1 MFEKKISSIDRS
13 TNVDIFIKRPDKYRE
28 IEKFSLSS
36 DNLITMGACASYTPA
51 SFKKNNLSLLF
62 TKFDRII
69 NFDKANKTITVEAGI
84 KLSNLLNFT
93 LKENLWLP
101 QIPGY
106 PSITLGG
113 AVAANTHGKSS
124 DTHGTI
130 RNQIK
135 SILIFHKTHGW
146 MSLSDK
152 ENKNIFDLTIG
163 GFGLTGTI
171 VNVELEL
178 IEITGCNFTT
188 TIEKVSS
195 AKDAVEKLNN
205 KDFSNLFSYSWN
217 KTSNIKKF
225 GEGLIF
231 NNKVNENE
239 KNLPIRK
246 MNFKNKSLN
255 KYFTFNLWNKYSIKF
270 FQNLYYNYFTIYKN
284 KTINDNYENVLFP
297 YAGKETYFHM
307 YGKKGFIE
315 SQLLVP
321 LNKVD
326 IFLDELEQLINVDEP
341 DIVLFSIKKIIGK
354 ELFLRF
360 ENTGICFTFDFSKNK
375 KNLNFL
381 EKLDVLSIKY
391 GAKPSIIKDSRL
403 NSNTIKKCYN
413 DFENFRKNLSEFDN
427 KKIYRSELS
436 DRIGI

>member
-1 MFEKKISSIDRS
+1 MFKKKISSLDRS
-13 TNVDIFIKRPDKYRE
+13 TNVDVFIKRPDKYRE
-28 IEKFSLSS
+28 IENFSLNT
-36 DNLITMGACASYTPA
+36 DNLITMGGCNSYTPA
-51 SFKKNNLSLLF
+51 SFKRNNLSLLF

-69 NFDKANKTITVEAGI
+69 SFDKSNKTMTVEAGI

-93 LKENLWLP
+93 LKHNLWIP

-106 PSITLGG
+106 TLITLGG

-146 MSLSDK
+146 MKLSNE
-152 ENKNIFDLTIG
+152 ENKSIFDLTIG

-178 IEITGCNFTT
+178 IEITGYNFTT

-195 AKDAVEKLNN
+195 TKDAVEKLN
-205 KDFSNLFSYSWN
+205 KRDFANLFSYSWN
-217 KTSNIKKF
+217 KTINKKRF

-231 NNKVNENE
+231 NNKINENV
-239 KNLPIRK
+239 KNLHIDK
-246 MNFKNKSLN
+246 MQFKNKNLDRH
-255 KYFTFNLWNKYSIKF
+255 FALNLWNKYSIKF

-284 KTINDNYENVLFP
+284 KNNNDNFESVLFP
-297 YAGKETYFHM
+297 YAGKESYFRM

-326 IFLDELEQLINVDEP
+326 IFLDELEHLINTHEP
-341 DIVLFSIKKIIGK
+341 EIVLFSIKKIIGK

-360 ENTGICFTFDFSKNK
+360 ENTGICFTFDFSKNE

-381 EKLDVLSIKY
+381 DKLDILCIKHRL
-391 GAKPSIIKDSRL
+391 KPSIIKDSRL
-403 NSNTIKKCYN
+403 ESNTIKKCYN
-413 DFENFRKNLSEFDN
+413 EFEIFKKTLSDFDN

-436 DRIGI
+436 ERIGI

>member
-195 AKDAVEKLNN
+195 AKDVVEKLNN

-255 KYFTFNLWNKYSIKF
+255 KHFTFNLWNKYSIKF

-381 EKLDVLSIKY
+381 EKLDVLSIKH
-391 GAKPSIIKDSRL
+391 GVKPSIIKDSRL

>member
-1 MFEKKISSIDRS
+1 MFKKKISSLDKS
-13 TNVDIFIKRPDKYRE
+13 TTVDIFIKRPDKYRE
-28 IEKFSLSS
+28 IEKFSLGT
-36 DNLITMGACASYTPA
+36 DNLITMGARNSYTPA
-51 SFKKNNLSLLF
+51 SFKKNSLSLLF

-69 NFDKANKTITVEAGI
+69 NFDKLNKTITVEAGI

-93 LKENLWLP
+93 LKHKLWLP

-113 AVAANTHGKSS
+113 AIAANTHGKSS

-130 RNQIK
+130 KNQIK

-146 MSLSDK
+146 MRLSDK
-152 ENKNIFDLTIG
+152 ENKDIFDLTIG

-178 IEITGCNFTT
+178 IEINGCDFTT
-188 TIEKVSS
+188 TVEKVTSI
-195 AKDAVEKLNN
+195 KDAVEKLN
-205 KDFSNLFSYSWN
+205 KRDFANIFSYSWN
-217 KTSNIKKF
+217 KTFNKKNF

-231 NNKVNENE
+231 NNKINNHE
-239 KNLPIRK
+239 KNLPVNK
-246 MNFKNKSLN
+246 MYFKSKNLD
-255 KYFTFNLWNKYSIKF
+255 KYFAMNLWNKYSIKF
-270 FQNLYYNYFTIYKN
+270 FQSIYYNYFTVFKKKN
-284 KTINDNYENVLFP
+284 ENDNFENVLFP
-297 YAGKETYFHM
+297 YSGKESYFHM

-326 IFLDELEQLINVDEP
+326 IFLDELKHLINIYEP
-341 DIVLFSIKKIIGK
+341 EIVLFSIKKIIGK

-360 ENTGICFTFDFSKNK
+360 ENTGMCFTFDFSRNT

-381 EKLDVLSIKY
+381 DKLDFLCIKHKL
-391 GAKPSIIKDSRL
+391 KPSIIKDSRL
-403 NSNTIKKCYN
+403 SSNTIKKCYN
-413 DFENFRKNLSEFDN
+413 DFEIFKKNLSDFD
-427 KKIYRSELS
+427 KEKTYRSELS

>member
-1 MFEKKISSIDRS
+1 MFKKKINSLDRS

-28 IEKFSLSS
+28 IENFSLSA

-69 NFDKANKTITVEAGI
+69 NFDKVNKTITVEAGI
-84 KLSNLLNFT
+84 KLSSLLNFT

-106 PSITLGG
+106 PLITLGG

-146 MSLSDK
+146 MNLSDK
-152 ENKNIFDLTIG
+152 ENKSIFDLTIG

-178 IEITGCNFTT
+178 IEITGYNFTT
-188 TIEKVSS
+188 TIEKVTS
-195 AKDAVEKLNN
+195 AKNAIEKLSK
-205 KDFSNLFSYSWN
+205 KDFTNLFSYSWN
-217 KTSNIKKF
+217 KTFNKKF

-231 NNKVNENE
+231 NNKINENE
-239 KNLPIRK
+239 KKLPIKK
-246 MNFKNKSLN
+246 MNFKNNNLN
-255 KYFTFNLWNKYSIKF
+255 KYFALNLWNKYSIKF
-270 FQNLYYNYFTIYKN
+270 FQSIYYNYFTIYKN
-284 KTINDNYENVLFP
+284 KTNNDSFENVLFP

-307 YGKKGFIE
+307 YGQKGFIE

-321 LNKVD
+321 LDKVD
-326 IFLDELEQLINVDEP
+326 IFLDELEHLINVNEP
-341 DIVLFSIKKIIGK
+341 EIVLFSIKKIIGK

-360 ENTGICFTFDFSKNK
+360 ENTGICFTFDFSKNE

-381 EKLDVLSIKY
+381 DKLDILCIKHSV
-391 GAKPSIIKDSRL
+391 KPSIIKDSRL

-413 DFENFRKNLSEFDN
+413 DFENFKKNLSEFDN

>member
-255 KYFTFNLWNKYSIKF
+255 KHFTFNLWNKYSIKF

-381 EKLDVLSIKY
+381 EKLDVLSIKH
-391 GAKPSIIKDSRL
+391 GVKPSIIKDSRL

>member
-1 MFEKKISSIDRS
+1 MFKKKINSLDRS

-381 EKLDVLSIKY
+381 EKLDVLSIKH
-391 GAKPSIIKDSRL
+391 GVKPSIIKDSRL

>member
-1 MFEKKISSIDRS
+1 MFKKKINSLDRS

-28 IEKFSLSS
+28 IENFSLNT
-36 DNLITMGACASYTPA
+36 DNLITMGGCNSYTPA

-69 NFDKANKTITVEAGI
+69 NFDKVNKTITVEAGI
-84 KLSNLLNFT
+84 KLSSLLNFT

-106 PSITLGG
+106 PLITLGG

-146 MSLSDK
+146 MNLSDK
-152 ENKNIFDLTIG
+152 ENKSIFDLTIG

-178 IEITGCNFTT
+178 IEITGFNFTT
-188 TIEKVSS
+188 TIEKVTS
-195 AKDAVEKLNN
+195 AKNAVEKLSK
-205 KDFSNLFSYSWN
+205 KDFTNLFSYSWN
-217 KTSNIKKF
+217 KTFNKKF

-231 NNKVNENE
+231 NNKINENE
-239 KNLPIRK
+239 KKLPIKK
-246 MNFKNKSLN
+246 MNFKNNNLN
-255 KYFTFNLWNKYSIKF
+255 KYFALNLWNKYSIKF
-270 FQNLYYNYFTIYKN
+270 FQSIYYNYFTIYKN
-284 KTINDNYENVLFP
+284 KTNNDSFENVLFP
-297 YAGKETYFHM
+297 YAGKETYFYM
-307 YGKKGFIE
+307 YGQKGFIE

-321 LNKVD
+321 LDKVD
-326 IFLDELEQLINVDEP
+326 LFLDELEHLINVNEP
-341 DIVLFSIKKIIGK
+341 EIVLFSIKKIIGK

-360 ENTGICFTFDFSKNK
+360 ENTGICFTFDFSKNE

-381 EKLDVLSIKY
+381 DKLDILCIKHSV
-391 GAKPSIIKDSRL
+391 KPSIIKDSRL

-413 DFENFRKNLSEFDN
+413 DFENFKKNLSEFDN

>member
-171 VNVELEL
+171 VNVELDL

-381 EKLDVLSIKY
+381 EKLDVLSIKH
-391 GAKPSIIKDSRL
+391 GVKPSIIKDSRL

>member
-106 PSITLGG
+106 PLITLGG

-381 EKLDVLSIKY
+381 EKLDVLSIKH
-391 GAKPSIIKDSRL
+391 GVKPSIIKDSRL

>member
-28 IEKFSLSS
+28 IEKFSLNS

-381 EKLDVLSIKY
+381 EKLDVLSIKH
-391 GAKPSIIKDSRL
+391 GVKPSIIKDSRL

>member
-1 MFEKKISSIDRS
+1 LCLL
-13 TNVDIFIKRPDKYRE
+13 Y
-28 IEKFSLSS
+28 
-36 DNLITMGACASYTPA
+36 PA

-69 NFDKANKTITVEAGI
+69 NFDKVNKTITVEAGI
-84 KLSNLLNFT
+84 KLSSLLNFT

-106 PSITLGG
+106 PLITLGG

-146 MSLSDK
+146 MNLSDK
-152 ENKNIFDLTIG
+152 ENKSIFDLTIG

-178 IEITGCNFTT
+178 IEITGYNFTT
-188 TIEKVSS
+188 TIEKVTS
-195 AKDAVEKLNN
+195 AKNAVEKLSK
-205 KDFSNLFSYSWN
+205 KDFTNLFSYSWN
-217 KTSNIKKF
+217 KTFNKKF

-231 NNKVNENE
+231 NNKINENE
-239 KNLPIRK
+239 KKLPIKK
-246 MNFKNKSLN
+246 MNFKNNNLN
-255 KYFTFNLWNKYSIKF
+255 KYFALNLWNKYSIKF
-270 FQNLYYNYFTIYKN
+270 FQSIYYNYFTIYKN
-284 KTINDNYENVLFP
+284 KTNNDSFENVLFP

-307 YGKKGFIE
+307 YGQKGFIE

-321 LNKVD
+321 LDKVD
-326 IFLDELEQLINVDEP
+326 LFLDELEHLINVNEP
-341 DIVLFSIKKIIGK
+341 EIVLFSIKKIIGK

-360 ENTGICFTFDFSKNK
+360 ENTGICFTFDFSKNE

-381 EKLDVLSIKY
+381 DKLDILCIKHSV
-391 GAKPSIIKDSRL
+391 KPSIIKDSRL

-413 DFENFRKNLSEFDN
+413 DFENFKKNLSEFDN

>member
-381 EKLDVLSIKY
+381 EKLDVLSIKH
-391 GAKPSIIKDSRL
+391 GVKPSIIKDSRL

>member
-341 DIVLFSIKKIIGK
+341 DIVLFSIKKMIGK

-381 EKLDVLSIKY
+381 EKLDVLSIKH
-391 GAKPSIIKDSRL
+391 GVKPSIIKDSRL

>member
-1 MFEKKISSIDRS
+1 MFKKKISSLDRS

-28 IEKFSLSS
+28 IENFSLNT
-36 DNLITMGACASYTPA
+36 DNLITMGGCNSYTPA
-51 SFKKNNLSLLF
+51 SFKRNNLSLLF
-62 TKFDRII
+62 TKFDRVI
-69 NFDKANKTITVEAGI
+69 NFDKSSKTMTVEAGI

-93 LKENLWLP
+93 LKHNLWIP

-106 PSITLGG
+106 PLITLGG

-146 MSLSDK
+146 MKLSNE
-152 ENKNIFDLTIG
+152 ENKSIFDLTIG

-178 IEITGCNFTT
+178 IEITGYNFTT

-195 AKDAVEKLNN
+195 AKDAVEKLN
-205 KDFSNLFSYSWN
+205 KRDFTNLFSYSWN
-217 KTSNIKKF
+217 KTINKKRF

-231 NNKVNENE
+231 NNKINENV
-239 KNLPIRK
+239 KNLQIDK
-246 MNFKNKSLN
+246 MHFKNKNLDRH
-255 KYFTFNLWNKYSIKF
+255 FALNLWNKYSIKF

-284 KTINDNYENVLFP
+284 KNNNDNFENVLFP
-297 YAGKETYFHM
+297 YAGKESYFRM

-326 IFLDELEQLINVDEP
+326 IFLDELQHLINTHEP
-341 DIVLFSIKKIIGK
+341 EIVLFSIKKIIGK

-360 ENTGICFTFDFSKNK
+360 ENTGICFTFDFSKNE

-381 EKLDVLSIKY
+381 DKLDILCIKHRL
-391 GAKPSIIKDSRL
+391 KPSIIKDSRL
-403 NSNTIKKCYN
+403 ESNTIKKCYN
-413 DFENFRKNLSEFDN
+413 EFEIFKKTLSDFDN

-436 DRIGI
+436 ERIGI

>member
-255 KYFTFNLWNKYSIKF
+255 KHFTFNLWNKYSIKF

-326 IFLDELEQLINVDEP
+326 IFLDELEQLINIDEP

-381 EKLDVLSIKY
+381 EKLDVLSIKH
-391 GAKPSIIKDSRL
+391 GVKPSIIKDSRL

>member
-1 MFEKKISSIDRS
+1 MFKKKINSLDRS

-28 IEKFSLSS
+28 IENFSLNT
-36 DNLITMGACASYTPA
+36 DNLITMGGCNSYTPA

-69 NFDKANKTITVEAGI
+69 NFDKVNKTITVEAGI
-84 KLSNLLNFT
+84 KLSSLLNFT

-106 PSITLGG
+106 PLITLGG

-146 MSLSDK
+146 MNLSDK
-152 ENKNIFDLTIG
+152 ENKSIFDLTIG

-178 IEITGCNFTT
+178 IEITGFNFTT
-188 TIEKVSS
+188 TIEKVTS
-195 AKDAVEKLNN
+195 AKNAVEKLSK
-205 KDFSNLFSYSWN
+205 KDFTNLFSYSWN
-217 KTSNIKKF
+217 KTFNKKF

-231 NNKVNENE
+231 NNKINENE
-239 KNLPIRK
+239 KKLPIKK
-246 MNFKNKSLN
+246 MNFKNNNLN
-255 KYFTFNLWNKYSIKF
+255 KYFALNLWNKYSIKF
-270 FQNLYYNYFTIYKN
+270 FQSIYYNYFTIYKN
-284 KTINDNYENVLFP
+284 KTNNDSFENVLFP
-297 YAGKETYFHM
+297 YAGKETYFYM
-307 YGKKGFIE
+307 YGQKGFIE

-321 LNKVD
+321 LDKVD
-326 IFLDELEQLINVDEP
+326 LFLDELEHLINVNEP
-341 DIVLFSIKKIIGK
+341 EIVLFSIKKIIGK

-360 ENTGICFTFDFSKNK
+360 ENTGICFTFDFSNNE

-381 EKLDVLSIKY
+381 DKLDILCIKHSV
-391 GAKPSIIKDSRL
+391 KPSIIKDSRL

-413 DFENFRKNLSEFDN
+413 DFENFKKNLSEFDN